1 MQLDLPSVTYNSVCS
16 FPTPAS
22 MQTHLILFCLVVIL
36 YKLFDFTIYQTSAV
50 ELFKLTPAKNSEFGD
65 STSFGRKTT
74 PFLRKLKVFILALKP
89 CIEPSGKYFK
99 LLFLT

>member
-1 MQLDLPSVTYNSVCS
+1 MQLDLPSVMYNSVCS
-16 FPTPAS
+16 FPTQAS
-22 MQTHLILFCLVVIL
+22 MQTNLILFCLAVIL
-36 YKLFDFTIYQTSAV
+36 YKLFDFTIYQTSV
-50 ELFKLTPAKNSEFGD
+50 ELFKQTSAKNSEFGD
-65 STSFGRKTT
+65 STSFRRKTT